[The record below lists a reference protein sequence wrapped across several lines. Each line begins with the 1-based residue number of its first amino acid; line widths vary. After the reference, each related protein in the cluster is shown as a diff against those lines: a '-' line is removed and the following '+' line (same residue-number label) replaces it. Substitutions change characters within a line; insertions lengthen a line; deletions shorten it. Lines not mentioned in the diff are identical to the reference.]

1 MPRIYANARGL
12 GYAAATVIVLGLY
25 PTTAGAQTYPWCAE
39 YSGRDFGGT
48 NCGFS
53 TEQQCE
59 LTISGIGGYCH
70 ENLWYRKPAVAPP
83 VHPRR
88 KHRRHNRNG

>member
-1 MPRIYANARGL
+1 MPRIYPTVRGL
-12 GYAAATVIVLGLY
+12 GYATATAVVLSLCSTAAE
-25 PTTAGAQTYPWCAE
+25 AQTYPWCAE

-59 LTISGIGGYCH
+59 WTISGIGGYCH
-70 ENLWYRKPAVAPP
+70 ENLWYQKPAVATP
-83 VHPRR
+83 VRPRR
-88 KHRRHNRNG
+88 KHRSHNTNE